1 MVRCSNA
8 IWWVCLYVKL
18 DGEVKSRRSTLT
30 QSGMPHVS
38 GHSSSSSTL
47 RTHGTGEKHA
57 RRLAHRVRPVRPV
70 RSLCGVVRA
79 YHVRHTQGGHDGV
92 VALSFKRCLTA
103 PKPQPKKPATV
114 RCSKQVGGQ
123 ALYLYY
129 RHMRSRSLRHLVHI
143 FMPSFVCYVFYL
155 SVQVPMQKNE
165 CLQAANRDLKL
176 RVDGKGT
183 LEERFVFRPFR
194 WHEGLNIDV
203 GQRWRTGT

>member
-1 MVRCSNA
+1 MNRKKDASRCGEGKIVALAALWLRFEGVR
-8 IWWVCLYVKL
+8 
-18 DGEVKSRRSTLT
+18 DRRAGPFLS
-30 QSGMPHVS
+30 
-38 GHSSSSSTL
+38 
-47 RTHGTGEKHA
+47 
-57 RRLAHRVRPVRPV
+57 PVHNPALQ
-70 RSLCGVVRA
+70 LCGVVRA
-79 YHVRHTQGGHDGV
+79 YHVRHTQGGRDGV
-92 VALSFKRCLTA
+92 VALSFKQCLAA

-114 RCSKQVGGQ
+114 WCSKQVGGQ

-143 FMPSFVCYVFYL
+143 FMSSFVCYVFYL

-165 CLQAANRDLKL
+165 CLQAANHNLKL
-176 RVDGKGT
+176 RVDGKGI